1 MVKLA
6 KLNKMKI
13 MIGCMVETSVGI
25 TAASHL
31 AALADYVDL
40 DGNLL
45 IKNDPFIGV
54 KVVKGALKLPVGD
67 GIGVALKKEYKELNL

>member
-1 MVKLA
+1 
-6 KLNKMKI
+6 MKI

-54 KVVKGALKLPVGD
+54 EVVKGAF
-67 GIGVALKKEYKELNL
+67 ETSS